1 MLEKKYTLYGYK
13 HDKLQYTTKWDD
25 VETTQ
30 VKKEYIGGIYAWL
43 QLCKLKHVRSDQR
56 VAEKWE

>member
-1 MLEKKYTLYGYK
+1 MGRCRNNAS
-13 HDKLQYTTKWDD
+13 
-25 VETTQ
+25 
-30 VKKEYIGGIYAWL
+30 KKEYIGGIYAWL